1 VRAVID
7 TNVVVSAVLFG
18 GVPRE
23 LLESAVRGQVD
34 LIETPFLLG
43 VLEEVLVAKFGFAP
57 RVALAVRSELER
69 LAEVVFPSQIPDVC
83 RDPDDNEVLAAAI
96 AGGAT
101 HLVTGDGDLLALDT
115 FQGIAIVSPSTYLV
129 EVLSP

>member
-1 VRAVID
+1 MRAVID

-69 LAEVVFPSQIPDVC
+69 LEVVFPSQIPDVC

>member
-1 VRAVID
+1 MRAVID

-34 LIETPFLLG
+34 LIEIPSLLG
-43 VLEEVLVAKFGFAP
+43 ELEEVLVAKFGFAP